1 MPLAGLVPDAG
12 RRRLGIRE
20 DDRRNGGKDNVT
32 PEQVG
37 RFFAALAGGDADTLR
52 EINAP
57 DSVNWHSD
65 DPPDI
70 VRL

>member
-1 MPLAGLVPDAG
+1 MSLTCDYF
-12 RRRLGIRE
+12 
-20 DDRRNGGKDNVT
+20 
-32 PEQVG
+32 G
-37 RFFAALAGGDADTLR
+37 RFFAALAGGNVDTLR

>member
-1 MPLAGLVPDAG
+1 
-12 RRRLGIRE
+12 
-20 DDRRNGGKDNVT
+20 VT

-57 DSVNWHSD
+57 DSVNWQSAMGFMRCS
-65 DPPDI
+65 PVGSPA
-70 VRL
+70 

>member
-1 MPLAGLVPDAG
+1 
-12 RRRLGIRE
+12 
-20 DDRRNGGKDNVT
+20 VT

-52 EINAP
+52 ENNAP